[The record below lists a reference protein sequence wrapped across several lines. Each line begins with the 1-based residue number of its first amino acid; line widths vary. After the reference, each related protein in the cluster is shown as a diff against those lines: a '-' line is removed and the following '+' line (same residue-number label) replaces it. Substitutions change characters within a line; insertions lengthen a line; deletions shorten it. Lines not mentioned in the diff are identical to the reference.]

1 MVAARTSGLAVVGEA
16 LMQEIEHIIDAFVA
30 QVQKDP
36 SIPTAASLK
45 YSQIA
50 DHVGAM
56 LADIAAALVTLE
68 DTGGAPTMLLNDAAD
83 LQRFIADRHGVQR
96 ARLGWTTDALARQH
110 AILRDEAD
118 GAIRRHL
125 PDPDAAGA
133 VEEALGIV
141 HRYLELAG
149 ETSRRGLERE
159 LQRAETRRVDE

>member
-1 MVAARTSGLAVVGEA
+1 
-16 LMQEIEHIIDAFVA
+16 MQEIEQIIDAFVER
-30 QVQKDP
+30 VRKDP
-36 SIPTAASLK
+36 SMPTAPSLK

-68 DTGGAPTMLLNDAAD
+68 DSGGAPTMLLSDAAD

-110 AILRDEAD
+110 VILREETDS
-118 GAIRRHL
+118 AIRRHL
-125 PDPDAAGA
+125 PDPEVPGA
-133 VEEALGIV
+133 VDEALGIV
-141 HRYLELAG
+141 HRYLELAA

>member
-1 MVAARTSGLAVVGEA
+1 M
-16 LMQEIEHIIDAFVA
+16 
-30 QVQKDP
+30 
-36 SIPTAASLK
+36 PTAPSLK

-68 DTGGAPTMLLNDAAD
+68 DSGGAPTMLLSDAAD

-110 AILRDEAD
+110 VILREETDS
-118 GAIRRHL
+118 AIRRHL
-125 PDPDAAGA
+125 PDPEVPGA
-133 VEEALGIV
+133 VDEALGIV
-141 HRYLELAG
+141 HRYLELAA